1 MTLGRRGR
9 IGHDVTATRRAPS
22 RRALVLVWVGAVG
35 VLVALVA
42 VSRVTQSGGDDPDP
56 ARQRPGILDLGELPV
71 PAPRLAP
78 GVPAAGQVT
87 VVFFAGGDAA
97 RLCAR
102 VADPPPQLARSQLVV
117 VAHDAAGCPPAVTVL
132 EMAVGEAARR
142 YGLAT
147 PRDGGVPSGYALV
160 DRGGRIRYRTLDP
173 VAPALL
179 DEVATMVRAL

>member
-1 MTLGRRGR
+1 MTG
-9 IGHDVTATRRAPS
+9 TATPTTPS
-22 RRALVLVWVGAVG
+22 RRALVLIWVGAVG
-35 VLVALVA
+35 VLVALFA
-42 VSRVTQSGGDDPDP
+42 VSRVTRTGGDDPDP

-78 GVPAAGQVT
+78 GVPAEGHVT
-87 VVFFAGGDAA
+87 VVFFAGEDVA

-102 VADPPPQLARSQLVV
+102 VADPPAELARSRLVV
-117 VAHDAAGCPPAVTVL
+117 VADEASGCPPTVTVL
-132 EMAVGEAARR
+132 EMPVAEAARR
-142 YGLAT
+142 YGLAR
-147 PRDGGVPSGYALV
+147 PRGGGVPSGYALV